1 MKKEDLKQSK
11 IEFYKESHQYVNPD
25 TGKELS
31 GITGI
36 IKDLVFP
43 DKYTGVSEEVLKA
56 AAERGTVIHD
66 MCEEFA
72 INGTVEAFIP
82 DEVQAFVNHFTI
94 ERTDFIAAEY
104 LVSDEQHVATM
115 IDLVDS
121 DCNLYDIKTTSTLDK
136 EYLSWQLSICACL
149 FEIQNIGKNAGKLYG
164 IWLKGDRCD
173 VVEVKRLPDDAVE
186 ALLVAY
192 LDGNEFSNPLKHLDS
207 TEELQIAKLL
217 EVEQS
222 IVRLEDEAKRMKEVR
237 QQYVDYMLAEM
248 KKRGV
253 KTLETDKIK
262 LTVKDAYK
270 RISIDTAALKKELPD
285 VAEKYSKESEV
296 KASLIIKIK

>member
-1 MKKEDLKQSK
+1 MKKEELKKSK

-43 DKYTGVSEEVLKA
+43 DKYTGVSEEVLNA
-56 AAERGTVIHD
+56 AAERGTAIHE

-72 INGTVEAFIP
+72 INGTVSDFMP
-82 DEVQAFVNHFTI
+82 DEVQSFVNHFSICGTK
-94 ERTDFIAAEY
+94 FISAEY
-104 LVSDEQHVATM
+104 LVSDEQNFATM
-115 IDLVDS
+115 IDLVDEEG
-121 DCNLYDIKTTSTLDK
+121 NLYDIKTTSTLDK
-136 EYLSWQLSICACL
+136 EYLSWQLSICASL
-149 FEIQNIGKNAGKLYG
+149 YEIQNLRKNAGKLYG
-164 IWLKGDRCD
+164 VWLKGDRCD

-192 LDGNEFSNPLKHLDS
+192 LEGTEFANPMKVVAGED
-207 TEELQIAKLL
+207 EVQMAKLL

-248 KKRGV
+248 KQRGV
-253 KTLETDKIK
+253 KTLETDNIK

-270 RISIDTAALKKELPD
+270 RISIDTAALKKDMPD
-285 VAEKYSKESEV
+285 VAAKYSKESEV
-296 KASLIIKIK
+296 KSSLIIKIK

>member
-72 INGTVEAFIP
+72 INGTVEAFMP
-82 DEVQAFVNHFTI
+82 DEVQAFVNHFSISGTK
-94 ERTDFIAAEY
+94 FIAAEY
-104 LVSDEQHVATM
+104 LVSEEQNIATM
-115 IDLVDS
+115 IDLVDEEG
-121 DCNLYDIKTTSTLDK
+121 NLYDIKTTSTLDK

-149 FEIQNIGKNAGKLYG
+149 FEIQNLGKQAGKLYG
-164 IWLKGDRCD
+164 IWIKGDRCE
-173 VVEVKRLPDDAVE
+173 VVEVPRIPDNDLELLFDAW
-186 ALLVAY
+186 
-192 LDGNEFSNPLKHLDS
+192 LDGEEFVNPLKVVAGED
-207 TEELQIAKLL
+207 EVQMAKLL

-253 KTLETDKIK
+253 KTLETDNIK

-270 RISIDTAALKKELPD
+270 RTSIDTAALKKDLPD
-285 VAEKYSKESEV
+285 VAKKYSKESEV

>member
-72 INGTVEAFIP
+72 INGTVEAFMP
-82 DEVQAFVNHFTI
+82 DEVQAFVNHFSISGTK
-94 ERTDFIAAEY
+94 FIAAEY
-104 LVSDEQHVATM
+104 LVSDEQNIATM
-115 IDLVDS
+115 IDLVDE
-121 DCNLYDIKTTSTLDK
+121 DGNLYDIKTTSTLDK

-149 FEIQNIGKNAGKLYG
+149 FEIQNIGKTAGKLFG
-164 IWLKGDRCD
+164 IWLKGDRCE
-173 VVEVKRLPDDAVE
+173 VVEVKRLPDDAVD

-192 LDGNEFSNPLKHLDS
+192 LEGTFFTNPMKNIDS
-207 TEELQIAKLL
+207 TDEVQMAKIA
-217 EVEQS
+217 EVEEA
-222 IVRLEDEAKRMKEVR
+222 IIRLETQVKSMKEVR

-248 KKRGV
+248 KSRGV
-253 KTLETDKIK
+253 KTLETEAVK
-262 LTVKDAYK
+262 LTLKDGYT
-270 RISIDTAALKKELPD
+270 RSTIDTEALKKDMPD
-285 VAEKYSKESEV
+285 VAAKYEKTSKVNE
-296 KASLIIKIK
+296 SLIIKIK

>member
-11 IEFYKESHQYVNPD
+11 IEFFKESHQYVNPD
-25 TGKELS
+25 TGNELS

-43 DKYTGVSEEVLKA
+43 DKYAGVSEEVLKA

-72 INGTVEAFIP
+72 INGTVEAFMP

-136 EYLSWQLSICACL
+136 EYLSWQLSICAML
-149 FEIQNIGKNAGKLYG
+149 YEIQNIGKQAGKLYG
-164 IWLKGDRCD
+164 IWLRGDRCE
-173 VVEVKRLPDDAVE
+173 VVEVPRIPDNDLELLFDAW
-186 ALLVAY
+186 
-192 LDGNEFSNPLKHLDS
+192 LDGEEFVNPMKIVAGED
-207 TEELQIAKLL
+207 EVQMAKIA
-217 EVEQS
+217 EVEHA
-222 IVRLEDEAKRMKEVR
+222 IIRLETQVKSMKEVR

-248 KKRGV
+248 KSRGV
-253 KTLETDKIK
+253 KTLETEAVK
-262 LTVKDAYK
+262 LTLKDGYT
-270 RISIDTAALKKELPD
+270 RSTIDTAALKKDMPD
-285 VAEKYSKESEV
+285 VAAKYEKTSQVKE
-296 KASLIIKIK
+296 SLIIKIK